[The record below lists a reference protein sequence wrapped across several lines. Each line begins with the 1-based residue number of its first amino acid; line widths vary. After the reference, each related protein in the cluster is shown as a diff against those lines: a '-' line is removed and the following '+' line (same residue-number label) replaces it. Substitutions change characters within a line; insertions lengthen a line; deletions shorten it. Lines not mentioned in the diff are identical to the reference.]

1 MSEIKRKIAIYQG
14 DGVLGGV
21 AETLEIMRE
30 VVSEAKLAAA
40 DLVVFPELMLSG
52 YNMGDSVPDLAEAA
66 DGPSAK
72 RIADMAR
79 SYGLA
84 IVYGY
89 PERDGER
96 VFNTTQMVTR
106 SGDALLN
113 YRKCQLYGPWEKA
126 SFEAGSGFQVTDW
139 DGLKLGLLIC
149 YDIEFPE
156 AARRLAEQGADLI
169 VVSSATPE
177 PQTDVSEVLVPAR
190 ACENQLYVAFSNRC
204 GSEDDLAYCGG
215 SCIIGPDGR
224 DLARVQKQEGLLYAE
239 IDTGAIRHRRAIYD
253 YLADRRRE
261 LYGD

>member
-1 MSEIKRKIAIYQG
+1 MSEVTRKIAIYQG
-14 DGVLGGV
+14 DGMLGGV

-30 VVSEAKLAAA
+30 AVSEAKLAAA

-52 YNMGDSVPDLAEAA
+52 YNMGDSVPELAEAA
-66 DGPSAK
+66 KGPSAK

-89 PERDGER
+89 PERDGDQI
-96 VFNTTQMVTR
+96 FNSTQMIAR
-106 SGDALLN
+106 GGDALLN
-113 YRKCQLYGPWEKA
+113 YRKCQLYGPWENA
-126 SFEAGSGFQVTDW
+126 SFQAGRTFQVADW

-156 AARRLAEQGADLI
+156 AARRLAEQGAELI

-204 GSEDDLAYCGG
+204 GSEGDLAYCGG

-224 DLARVQKQEGLLYAE
+224 ALARVQKQEGLLYAE
-239 IDTGAIRHRRAIYD
+239 IDTAEIARRRAVYD
-253 YLADRRRE
+253 YLADRRSE
-261 LYGD
+261 LYSG